1 MSSKTL
7 TFHKDHFYGSG
18 NQIFFCYKRTPK
30 TIALIEV
37 NVENVGIPQSTS
49 IELKLYENKAKN
61 IAFNIR
67 KMVKVQIEACALYNN
82 KPSTEENQIY
92 YETATI
98 ATSPFKFNKITIDPK
113 PNQDLKDDLMSI
125 VLSDNHFF
133 YQTLNS
139 LYIQINDIT
148 KPKKDLEMDKKW
160 RHPLKKYN

>member
-37 NVENVGIPQSTS
+37 NVKNRNTTNYEL
-49 IELKLYENKAKN
+49 ELKLYENKAN
-61 IAFNIR
+61 NLAFNIR
-67 KMVKVQIEACALYNN
+67 RMVKVQIEACALYNN

-139 LYIQINDIT
+139 LYIQINKIVL
-148 KPKKDLEMDKKW
+148 PKKYLEMDKKW
-160 RHPLKKYN
+160 RYPLKKYN